1 MNLGFFRGLTI
12 NIANSLPIM
21 TGIGLW
27 LDARNAASLSLSSN
41 KITSWKDSGA
51 NTYTL
56 TQSNTISQPTY
67 NATAYNSKPGI
78 VFSGSNFLVGNNYT
92 GATLS
97 YPATLCY
104 VISNYTGG
112 LIMYKGSSS
121 YDWSAYNKKI
131 WMTSGGNSEASR
143 GYQASFV
150 GNSCGYR
157 YTNSSSSSQFVVV
170 CVALTSSTNIDYY
183 FDGVLQPSTSLFFTN
198 WPDSGSNISIG
209 CPSTVTASPF
219 IGNLHEL
226 VHYNKVL
233 TSSEISTLSTFL
245 KNKW

>member
-1 MNLGFFRGLTI
+1 
-12 NIANSLPIM
+12 
-21 TGIGLW
+21 
-27 LDARNAASLSLSSN
+27 
-41 KITSWKDSGA
+41 
-51 NTYTL
+51 
-56 TQSNTISQPTY
+56 
-67 NATAYNSKPGI
+67 
-78 VFSGSNFLVGNNYT
+78 
-92 GATLS
+92 
-97 YPATLCY
+97 
-104 VISNYTGG
+104 
-112 LIMYKGSSS
+112 
-121 YDWSAYNKKI
+121 
-131 WMTSGGNSEASR
+131 MTSGGNSEASR

-245 KNKW
+245 KNKWWQSVLKWTVSNSLVDRILPTNNYIAWNVQSISKQNQSIFLLFTVFFIVCVLGGFLRIWLNLQRISHIRRNCSNRPFSTSLSRSSLAAVFGEGNNLIG